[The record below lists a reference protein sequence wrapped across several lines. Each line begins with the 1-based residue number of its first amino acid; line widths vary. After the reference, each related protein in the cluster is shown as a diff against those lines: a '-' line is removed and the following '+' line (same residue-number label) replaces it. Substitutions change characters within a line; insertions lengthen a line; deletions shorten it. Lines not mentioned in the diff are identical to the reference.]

1 MSLSAYV
8 FIRKIMKSVFKLHF
22 CAQWEDH
29 RYSFVWL
36 SYFGFGRSRRRELLG
51 TTPCWASSVGAQRDG
66 TCICCWAPARLQN
79 GACSAPAAI
88 DRCLLP
94 AGRSAANPPVGQTD
108 ADRYGDPASH
118 TVRAT
123 SILIV
128 VIYFRPDNSHVWLC
142 IREYNCCL
150 TT

>member
-22 CAQWEDH
+22 SAQWEDH

-36 SYFGFGRSRRRELLG
+36 SYCGFGRSRRRELLG

-108 ADRYGDPASH
+108 ARPALPCFAYCAGSVN
-118 TVRAT
+118 TYSGYLFQTGQLSCV
-123 SILIV
+123 IV
-128 VIYFRPDNSHVWLC
+128 YQRI
-142 IREYNCCL
+142 
-150 TT
+150 